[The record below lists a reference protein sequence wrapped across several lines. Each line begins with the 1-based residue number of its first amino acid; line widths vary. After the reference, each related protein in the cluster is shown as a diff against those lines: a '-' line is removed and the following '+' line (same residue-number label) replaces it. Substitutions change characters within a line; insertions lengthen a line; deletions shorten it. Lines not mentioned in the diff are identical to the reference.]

1 VTFTITPG
9 SYARFAEDADSKD
22 QRDEGESGD
31 EHQSDYESEE
41 EVARLAATS
50 SYSAQIAA
58 KKAARKISLR
68 VAFPG
73 QSPVLALVDTRATH
87 TAYVSRDYVEANN
100 METEKLD
107 KPLPL
112 FNFDGSPSGGGVV
125 DRRLRSTLQVV
136 EGPAFADMEF
146 LVTKLPASHAVILGL
161 PCLQQHDPHIDW
173 KNLSL
178 AFKPTLLV
186 RVATDVERF
195 ATETNVHG
203 NFGILRIVTEDNLTT
218 GKPTDEPLP
227 DNVPRHYRDFAD
239 VFSKARVQKLPPH
252 RPYDHRIHLIEGSTP
267 PYGPIYSLSE
277 TELKQLREYFDEHLA
292 KGFTRPSKSPAASPI
307 LFALKK
313 DGNLRLCVD
322 YRKLNAITK
331 KDRYPLPLLTDL
343 LDRLRDTSIYT
354 KIDLR
359 GAYNLL
365 RIAEGDEWK
374 TAFRTRYGSYEYLVM
389 PFGLTNAPASFQ
401 RFMNDHFRD
410 MTDQFVVIYLD
421 DILIYSPDEAK
432 HIQHV

>member
-1 VTFTITPG
+1 
-9 SYARFAEDADSKD
+9 
-22 QRDEGESGD
+22 
-31 EHQSDYESEE
+31 
-41 EVARLAATS
+41 
-50 SYSAQIAA
+50 
-58 KKAARKISLR
+58 
-68 VAFPG
+68 
-73 QSPVLALVDTRATH
+73 VLALVDTGATH

-112 FNFDGSPSGGGVV
+112 FNFDGSPSGGGVI

-136 EGPAFADMEF
+136 EGPAFANMEF

-161 PCLQQHDPHIDW
+161 PWLQQHDPLIDW

-178 AFKPTLLV
+178 AFKPTSSV
-186 RVATDVERF
+186 RVATDAERF

-203 NFGILRIVTEDNLTT
+203 NFGILRIVSEDNLTT
-218 GKPTDEPLP
+218 GQTTDEPLP
-227 DNVPRHYRDFAD
+227 DNVPQHYQDFAD
-239 VFSKARVQKLPPH
+239 VFSKARAQKLPPH

-277 TELKQLREYFDEHLA
+277 TELKQLRDYLDDHLA
-292 KGFTRPSKSPAASPI
+292 KGFIRPSKSPAASPI

-343 LDRLRDTSIYT
+343 LDRLRDASIYT